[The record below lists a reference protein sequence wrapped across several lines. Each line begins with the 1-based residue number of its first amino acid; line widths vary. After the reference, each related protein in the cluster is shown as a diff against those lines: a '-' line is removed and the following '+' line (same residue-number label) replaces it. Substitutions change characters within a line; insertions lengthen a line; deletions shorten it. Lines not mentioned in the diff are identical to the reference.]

1 MFSHLCSQTTSSGS
15 SALSL
20 YVEVSNI
27 FAKLESYL
35 AVMRLIVTFTFS
47 VFFISSCSINRDL
60 LFQSPKG
67 FKYSDLGQATTT
79 DYKLAA
85 NDELSFQL
93 FPNGGERLLAIT
105 TGIFSEEK
113 NNSIFQNRNMG
124 TYRIKPS
131 GQVEL
136 PEIGLIQVS
145 DMTLEEA
152 EAAIEN
158 AYSST
163 YHAPYVLLSVTNNRV
178 LVFPGEAGQATVITL
193 QNQNTTV
200 LEALALAGGVR
211 SRGIA
216 SKVKLIRSTPDGR
229 DVYLL
234 DLSSMEGVQDA
245 SLIVQANDI
254 IYVSS
259 TPDLATGFLNEIT
272 PIVSITSTI
281 GLLYAVLR
289 GL

>member
-1 MFSHLCSQTTSSGS
+1 
-15 SALSL
+15 
-20 YVEVSNI
+20 
-27 FAKLESYL
+27 
-35 AVMRLIVTFTFS
+35 MRIILTFTFS
-47 VFFISSCSINRDL
+47 VFFITSCSINKDL

-67 FKYSDLGQATTT
+67 FEYADLGQATTT

-105 TGIFSEEK
+105 TGVFSQE
-113 NNSIFQNRNMG
+113 NNNALFQNRNMG

-131 GQVEL
+131 GEVEL
-136 PEIGLIQVS
+136 PEIGLIKVS
-145 DMTLEEA
+145 DLTLEEA

-158 AYSST
+158 AYAST
-163 YHAPYVLLSVTNNRV
+163 YRDPYVLLSVTNNRV

-216 SKVKLIRSTPDGR
+216 SRVKLIRNTPDGR

-234 DLSSMEGVQDA
+234 DLSSIDGVQDA

-254 IYVSS
+254 IYVNS

-272 PIVSITSTI
+272 PIVSITSSL
-281 GLLYAVLR
+281 GLLYTILR
-289 GL
+289 GVQ

>member
-1 MFSHLCSQTTSSGS
+1 
-15 SALSL
+15 
-20 YVEVSNI
+20 
-27 FAKLESYL
+27 
-35 AVMRLIVTFTFS
+35 MRIIVIFTFAT
-47 VFFISSCSINRDL
+47 FFVSSCSINKDL
-60 LFQSPKG
+60 LFQSHKG
-67 FKYSDLGQATTT
+67 FEYADLERATVT

-93 FPNGGERLLAIT
+93 FPNGGERLLAMT
-105 TGIFSEEK
+105 TGVFSDDASK
-113 NNSIFQNRNMG
+113 SVLQTRTMG

-131 GQVEL
+131 GKVEL
-136 PEIGLIQVS
+136 PEIGLIHVA
-145 DMTLEEA
+145 DLTLEEA
-152 EAAIEN
+152 EAAIEK

-163 YHAPYVLLSVTNNRV
+163 YHEPYVLLSVTNNRV
-178 LVFPGEAGQATVITL
+178 LVFPGEAGQAAVIIL
-193 QNQNTTV
+193 ENQNTTV

-216 SKVKLIRSTPDGR
+216 SKVKLIRNTKEGR

-234 DLSSMEGVQDA
+234 DLSSINGVEDA

-259 TPDLATGFLNEIT
+259 TRDLASGFLSELT
-272 PIVSITSTI
+272 PIMSITST
-281 GLLYAVLR
+281 LSVLYAIFV

>member
-1 MFSHLCSQTTSSGS
+1 
-15 SALSL
+15 
-20 YVEVSNI
+20 
-27 FAKLESYL
+27 
-35 AVMRLIVTFTFS
+35 MRIIVTFTFV

-67 FKYSDLGQATTT
+67 FDYADLGRATTT
-79 DYKLAA
+79 DYKLAP

-113 NNSIFQNRNMG
+113 NNSVYQTRNMG

-145 DMTLEEA
+145 DLTLEEA
-152 EAAIEN
+152 EAAIEK

-163 YHAPYVLLSVTNNRV
+163 YHDPYVLLSVTNNRV

-193 QNQNTTV
+193 KNQNTTV

-216 SKVKLIRSTPDGR
+216 SKVKLIRNTKEGR

-234 DLSSMEGVQDA
+234 DLSSIEGVQDA

>member
-1 MFSHLCSQTTSSGS
+1 
-15 SALSL
+15 
-20 YVEVSNI
+20 
-27 FAKLESYL
+27 
-35 AVMRLIVTFTFS
+35 MRIIVIFTFAT
-47 VFFISSCSINRDL
+47 FFISSCSINKDL

-67 FKYSDLGQATTT
+67 FEYADLERATVT

-93 FPNGGERLLAIT
+93 FPNGGERLLAMT
-105 TGIFSEEK
+105 TGVFSDADNK
-113 NNSIFQNRNMG
+113 SVFQTRNMG

-131 GQVEL
+131 GKVEF
-136 PEIGLIQVS
+136 PEIGLIQVA
-145 DMTLEEA
+145 DLTLEEA
-152 EAAIEN
+152 EAAIEK

-163 YHAPYVLLSVTNNRV
+163 YHDPYVLLSVTNNRV
-178 LVFPGEAGQATVITL
+178 LVFPGEAGQASVITL
-193 QNQNTTV
+193 ENQNTTV

-216 SKVKLIRSTPDGR
+216 SRVKLIRNTKEGR

-234 DLSSMEGVQDA
+234 DLSSIKGVQDA

-259 TPDLATGFLNEIT
+259 TPDLATGLLNEIT

>member
-1 MFSHLCSQTTSSGS
+1 
-15 SALSL
+15 
-20 YVEVSNI
+20 
-27 FAKLESYL
+27 
-35 AVMRLIVTFTFS
+35 MRLIVTFTFS

-67 FKYSDLGQATTT
+67 FKYSDLGHATTT

-145 DMTLEEA
+145 DLTLEEA

-163 YHAPYVLLSVTNNRV
+163 YHDPYVLLSVTNNRV

-200 LEALALAGGVR
+200 LEALALAGGIR

>member
-1 MFSHLCSQTTSSGS
+1 
-15 SALSL
+15 
-20 YVEVSNI
+20 
-27 FAKLESYL
+27 
-35 AVMRLIVTFTFS
+35 MRLIVTFTFS

-67 FKYSDLGQATTT
+67 FKYSDLGHATTT